1 MYYTIFD
8 KIIELKCCG
17 AIWQQRCL

>member
-17 AIWQQRCL
+17 AIWQQRCS